1 MIVSMTGFGDATAER
16 DGTHYSVEIR
26 SLNNRFFKPIIKLPE
41 AISGL
46 EPELE
51 SMLRESLGRGSITYI
66 LKMRSDS
73 AEAAYHINTQALKAY
88 LEQLREVKGLHDFVQ
103 IDLAGL
109 MQLPGVCQEPRDETD
124 EIARHGPVVRE
135 LTTKAIVKL
144 DAMRRREGEG
154 LFAELMKHVNVIAS
168 SLKEIGTRAPHV
180 IEDYHRRLSQ
190 RVNQLMAK
198 AELHV
203 DQADLIKEV
212 AVFAERA
219 DIAEEIQRLTSHLDA
234 FEQACRTGEHAG
246 RKLDFIAQE
255 MLREANTIGSKA
267 NDATIARHI
276 VEIKGA
282 IDRVKEQ
289 VQNVE

>member
-16 DGTHYSVEIR
+16 DGTHYAVEIR

-73 AEAAYHINTQALKAY
+73 AEAAYHINTHALKAY

-154 LFAELMKHVNVIAS
+154 LFAELMKHVNLIAS
-168 SLKEIGTRAPHV
+168 SLKEIGTRAPFV

-203 DQADLIKEV
+203 DQSDLIKEV

-234 FEQACRTGEHAG
+234 FEQSCRTGEHAG

-267 NDATIARHI
+267 NDAAIARHI

>member
-16 DGTHYSVEIR
+16 DGTHYAVEIR
-26 SLNNRFFKPIIKLPE
+26 SLNNRFFKAVIKLPDNV
-41 AISGL
+41 SGL

-73 AEAAYHINTQALKAY
+73 AEAAYHINTHALKAY
-88 LEQLREVKGLHDFVQ
+88 LAQLQEVKGLDHYVQ

-124 EIARHGPVVRE
+124 EIARHGPVVQE
-135 LTTKAIVKL
+135 LSRKAIEKL
-144 DAMRRREGEG
+144 DAMRRREGQA
-154 LFAELMKHVNVIAS
+154 LFNELMKHVNLIAS
-168 SLKEIGTRAPHV
+168 NLKEIAARAPFV
-180 IEDYHRRLSQ
+180 VEDYHKRLAQ

-198 AELHV
+198 AELRV
-203 DQADLIKEV
+203 NEGDLIKEV

-219 DIAEEIQRLTSHLDA
+219 DIAEEIQRLTTHLDA
-234 FEQACRTGEHAG
+234 FEQACRSGEHAG

-255 MLREANTIGSKA
+255 MLREANTIASKA
-267 NDATIARHI
+267 NDAQIARHI

-282 IDRVKEQ
+282 IDRLKEQ